1 MTQAQAL
8 TARSAK
14 LPSAG
19 SSLLGDRCEHGR
31 MGPLDGVKVVDMS
44 VMISGPLAAMML
56 ADQGAEVVKVES
68 PGLGDIMRYL
78 GTSKGGMTGIFLN
91 NNRGKRS
98 LVVDL
103 KQQAGRDLLH
113 RLIDD
118 ADVLIQNFRPGAME
132 RLGLGYD
139 DLAARNPD
147 LIYVSISGY
156 GPDGPNSDR
165 RVYDNVIQAASG
177 LAAVQAD
184 PATGAPA
191 LFRTLV
197 CDKATSYTAAQAITA
212 ALYARATGKARGQHI
227 VLAMLDSAIAFMWPD
242 SAMDAAL
249 LDDDARRAPT
259 ISANYAVT
267 PLADGYAA
275 ASAVTDAEFRGLWAM
290 YGRPELADDPRFVN
304 AIARSQHTAE
314 LVQTMR
320 ECAANTTVADFLDG
334 AARHDVPA
342 SKINSLHDLAD
353 DAQVAHNGVLI
364 DREHPAA
371 GSVREPRPAPRF
383 SVTPAE
389 MSMPAPTFGQHSDEI
404 ATELGFDAASLRTAG
419 VIH

>member
-1 MTQAQAL
+1 
-8 TARSAK
+8 
-14 LPSAG
+14 
-19 SSLLGDRCEHGR
+19 

-56 ADQGAEVVKVES
+56 ADQGAAVVKVES

-103 KQQAGRDLLH
+103 KQESGRELLH

-139 DLAARNPD
+139 DVAARNPD

-197 CDKATSYTAAQAITA
+197 CDKAASYTAAQAITA
-212 ALYARATGKARGQHI
+212 ALYARATGKARGQHV
-227 VLAMLDSAIAFMWPD
+227 VLAMLDSAISFMWPD

-267 PLADGYAA
+267 PLADGFAA
-275 ASAVTDAEFRGLWAM
+275 ASAVTDAEFRGLWAV

-304 AIARSQHTAE
+304 AVARSQHTRE

-320 ECAANTTVADFLDG
+320 ECAANTTVADFLSG
-334 AARHDVPA
+334 AAEHDVPA
-342 SKINSLHDLAD
+342 SKINSLADLAD
-353 DAQVAHNGVLI
+353 DAQVAHNGVLV
-364 DREHPAA
+364 DREHPTA
-371 GSVREPRPAPRF
+371 GTVREPRPAPRF
-383 SVTPAE
+383 SATPAT

-404 ATELGFDAASLRTAG
+404 ATELGFDAAALRAAG
-419 VIH
+419 VIS